1 MTLNRLSIV
10 MALTT
15 ALSSFYLA
23 ANPTPDILNN
33 YYSAAEGNEEMVD
46 TVYRQLKQLVDEQGA
61 KPVTMVYLGSTQT
74 FQGRDALL
82 PWNQMKYVEKGLA
95 TIAKGVNMIDSLPID
110 INEQER
116 IQGLPE
122 AYLTQAI
129 AAITYTSLPDM
140 FNHFERG
147 YDLYLELL
155 NDPQFSDQPFAAS
168 SWVYLNAIQA
178 AIRAKDLTQAQTWLA
193 TMQSLDANNAETQT
207 AQQLLAD
214 FS

>member
-46 TVYRQLKQLVDEQGA
+46 TVYSQLKQLVDEQGA

-168 SWVYLNAIQA
+168 SWIYLNAIQA

-214 FS
+214 LS

>member
-46 TVYRQLKQLVDEQGA
+46 TVYSQLKQLVDEQGA

-155 NDPQFSDQPFAAS
+155 NDPQFLDQPFAAS
-168 SWVYLNAIQA
+168 SWIYLNAIQA
-178 AIRAKDLTQAQTWLA
+178 AIRAKDLPQAQTWLA

-207 AQQLLAD
+207 ALQLLSD
-214 FS
+214 LS

>member
-33 YYSAAEGNEEMVD
+33 YYSAAEGNKEMVD

-95 TIAKGVNMIDSLPID
+95 TIAKGVNMIDSLPIN

-168 SWVYLNAIQA
+168 SWIYLNAIQA

-214 FS
+214 LS

>member
-168 SWVYLNAIQA
+168 SWIYLNAIQA

-214 FS
+214 LS

>member
-1 MTLNRLSIV
+1 M
-10 MALTT
+10 
-15 ALSSFYLA
+15 
-23 ANPTPDILNN
+23 
-33 YYSAAEGNEEMVD
+33 
-46 TVYRQLKQLVDEQGA
+46 KQLVDEQGA

-168 SWVYLNAIQA
+168 SWIYLNAIQA

-214 FS
+214 LS